1 MSYKYTYF
9 DRTRRFLFRD
19 LPNFFKNIWKFR
31 KALWNHQWWDY
42 SGTLDFIEIAV
53 GDIANGI
60 EKKGI
65 EVEDSRMKK
74 VAKMRRVVEIIKN
87 IREDRYFDI
96 VEKELGR
103 GLYNNHFDFEP
114 YDDEPDLYEIVDKSS
129 EEEKK
134 FNREFFERVA
144 ILEEMEWR
152 ELLEILK
159 GQDLKRFDK
168 EKDFDEEFDGSGLRS
183 WWD

>member
-31 KALWNHQWWDY
+31 KALWTHQWWDY
-42 SGTLDFIEIAV
+42 SGTLDFLQIAV

-114 YDDEPDLYEIVDKSS
+114 FVDKSS

>member
-19 LPNFFKNIWKFR
+19 LPNFFNNIWKFR
-31 KALWNHQWWDY
+31 KSLWNHQWWDY